1 VTASWQVGGC
11 YGFYVMMSK
20 QKWDTLPPDMQKL
33 FTEVSNE
40 YKDKWGVAFNGID
53 FGGVEFV
60 KKHGGQVI
68 NLTPAESKRWVAAV
82 QPVIADYKKDLV
94 GKGYKEQE
102 IDTWISFIKERAEY
116 WKAQEKARKIP
127 SAYEY

>member
-1 VTASWQVGGC
+1 
-11 YGFYVMMSK
+11 MMNK
-20 QKWDTLPPDMQKL
+20 QKWDALPPDMQKL
-33 FTEVSNE
+33 FTDVSNE

-53 FGGVEFV
+53 FGGIEFV

-94 GKGYKEQE
+94 GRGYKEPE
-102 IDTWISFIKERAEY
+102 IDTWISFIRERTEY

-127 SAYEY
+127 SIYEY